1 MGNCTSRS
9 KKSRKGDCATDG
21 NSSTQTQPA
30 EDVLYASIN
39 HSTAKASRRTTSP
52 ADDQCDYATVHLP
65 EALQPE
71 LVSECSSKDEG
82 ADDYV
87 LMG

>member
-1 MGNCTSRS
+1 MF
-9 KKSRKGDCATDG
+9 RK
-21 NSSTQTQPA
+21 NISTFCLVSWQPA